1 MPRHPRVHAEGLLYH
16 LIARGNNGQKIF
28 LRESDYQVFIERLR
42 TVQELT
48 RFGGDLGQVFC
59 WQFRRILSTPC
70 VRVHPCRD
78 SGDTPNSQLRS
89 FPSQTVRLSSGSS
102 QYASS
107 SRSAA

>member
-59 WQFRRILSTPC
+59 WQFRRILST
-70 VRVHPCRD
+70 R
-78 SGDTPNSQLRS
+78 SLNLASEFILAATPVTRPTHRS
-89 FPSQTVRLSSGSS
+89 V
-102 QYASS
+102 
-107 SRSAA
+107 